1 MPWPWLEP
9 SSATRHP
16 RRRSSKSS
24 AARERAAERS
34 SGLFRQETGLSLGLW
49 RQEAGMLNAIR
60 LLAEGKAVTTVALD
74 AGYASLSAFIA
85 AFRKTFGY
93 TPGRF
98 ADRRE

>member
-1 MPWPWLEP
+1 MAVARAILRDPASEAALEQVIRGAGA
-9 SSATRHP
+9 S
-16 RRRSSKSS
+16 RRTL
-24 AARERAAERS
+24 ER
-34 SGLFRQETGLSLGLW
+34 LFRQETGLSLGLW
-49 RQEAGMLNAIR
+49 RQKAGMLNAIR